1 MPSSDGLRPG
11 KALLKDASGGKL
23 GAHAVSKEALVLR
36 VGWHDREFILDYARF
51 AAADEPS
58 KVFLTAYG
66 RNKRV
71 VKQCTL
77 TLKDSPHSVHVAMY
91 HDVSRL
97 SASVARAELQQ
108 QLREV
113 VFGMQLNSFYVA
125 KVIGYVIRAE
135 PVVFADEQEAMY
147 QLDAVIFEATPSVEF
162 TLQQVIVRRD
172 IDVPSALPFFVRQV
186 LAALAETETWGGGD
200 LALRNVDGTR
210 IVIFRLPDRTM
221 CARYCDMSAV
231 SMDSA
236 AVESAASS
244 GETADAYAPELQQRG
259 CVTSRTD
266 GYCLGLVVAHALVV
280 AASTVANA
288 GPTTAD
294 GKSLTFEDLRGL
306 GPAALLAAM
315 EALPVR
321 ADNGLYEM
329 ACRLLAVEPGL
340 RPSAVACLTGLT
352 PGRPVTYAGV
362 GAQSA
367 AVLEKPYEWPDWIAT
382 TDPATEA
389 PDILATPL
397 GPITPDSRSLIDRGI
412 QPSPSSD
419 SMHI

>member
-1 MPSSDGLRPG
+1 MPSTDELRPS
-11 KALLKDASGGKL
+11 KVDLKDLPEGKY
-23 GAHAVSKEALVLR
+23 GADAVCEKVLLLR
-36 VGWHDREFILDYARF
+36 DEWSAREFIIDHARF
-51 AAADEPS
+51 AAAEEPS

-66 RNKRV
+66 RNKRA

-77 TLKDSPHSVHVAMY
+77 TLKGSPHSVHVAMY
-91 HDVSRL
+91 HDVSRA
-97 SASVARAELQQ
+97 SASVARAQVQQ

-135 PVVFADEQEAMY
+135 PVVFADEQEAVY
-147 QLDAVIFEATPSVEF
+147 QLDAVVFEATPSVEF

-172 IDVPSALPFFVRQV
+172 IDVPLALPFFVRQV
-186 LAALAETETWGGGD
+186 LAALAETETWFGGE

-221 CARYCDMSAV
+221 CARYCDLSAV
-231 SMDSA
+231 TMDGCGDEKDGSA
-236 AVESAASS
+236 LS
-244 GETADAYAPELQQRG
+244 GETADAYAPEAQQQHG
-259 CVTSRTD
+259 FVTSRTD

-288 GPTTAD
+288 GPTTKD
-294 GKSLTFEDLRGL
+294 GKPVTFEELRGA

-340 RPSAVACLTGLT
+340 RPSAVGCLTGLT

-367 AVLEKPYEWPDWIAT
+367 AVLEKPYEVADWIAST
-382 TDPATEA
+382 EPASEA
-389 PDILATPL
+389 LYILLEQQPQHPHGL
-397 GPITPDSRSLIDRGI
+397 PIGN
-412 QPSPSSD
+412 
-419 SMHI
+419 